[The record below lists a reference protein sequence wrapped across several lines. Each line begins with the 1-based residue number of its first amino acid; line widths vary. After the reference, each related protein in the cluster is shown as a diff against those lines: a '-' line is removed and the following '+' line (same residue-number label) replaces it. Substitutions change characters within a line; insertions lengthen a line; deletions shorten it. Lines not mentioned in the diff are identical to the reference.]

1 MNYSEEIADLI
12 IGEMCEGKPLATLCR
27 EHGLQRRTI
36 YKWREKRP
44 EFAQRYNA
52 AQQVLADHLFEEMLS
67 IADNITLDPNSKDNR
82 VLVDKAKL
90 QIETR
95 KYLCGR
101 LNPLR
106 YHEQQG
112 IALNVNLNK
121 KLDEMSD
128 QELIELRNRYLAL
141 PAPPK
146 LIEAPRK

>member
-1 MNYSEEIADLI
+1 MAKPRRDGAGYTYT
-12 IGEMCEGKPLATLCR
+12 IGTGGRGRRVAAGL
-27 EHGLQRRTI
+27 HGEL
-36 YKWREKRP
+36 
-44 EFAQRYNA
+44 
-52 AQQVLADHLFEEMLS
+52 LADHLFEEMLS

-146 LIEAPRK
+146 LIEAPRNE